1 MTTRELL
8 HSEID
13 SLNEQQL
20 KALQKIVQEF
30 IEQAQT
36 TPSDLKH
43 GKGWSQTLI
52 NQTCGQWE
60 GELLTRP
67 IQPEYNTRDELI

>member
-20 KALQKIVQEF
+20 EALQKIVQEF
-30 IEQAQT
+30 IEQTQT
-36 TPSDLKH
+36 TQPSVKH
-43 GKGWSQTLI
+43 GKGWSQELI
-52 NQTCGQWE
+52 DQTCGQWQ